1 MLRGE
6 DLSMEKEYTIGL
18 DIGTNS
24 VGWAVLTDDY
34 RLVARKMSI
43 QGDSNRKKIK
53 KNFWGARLFEEG
65 KTAQFRRIKRTNRRR
80 IARRRQRVLA
90 LQDIFA
96 EEIHKKDPNFFAR
109 LEEGDRVEADK
120 RFAKFPVFATLS
132 EEKNYHRQYPTIY
145 HLRHDLANSK
155 EQADIRL
162 VYLAIAH
169 CLKYRGHF
177 LFEGELDTENTSVTE
192 NYQQFLQAYQQFFP
206 EPIGDLD
213 DAVPI
218 LTERLSKAKRVEK
231 VLAYY
236 PSEKSTGNFAQFLKL
251 MVGNQA
257 NFKKTFDLEE
267 EMKLNFTRDCY
278 EEDLNELLE
287 KTSDDYAELFLK
299 AKGVYDAIL
308 LSQILSKSDDETK
321 AKLSAN
327 MKLRFEEHQRDLKQ
341 LKELVRRDLPKKY
354 DDFFKNRSKNG
365 YAGYVKGKATQ
376 EDFYK
381 FLRTELA
388 GLEESQSIME
398 KIDQEIYLLKQRT
411 FANGVIPHQIHL
423 VEMREIMDRQ
433 KRFYPFLKG
442 AQGKIEKLLTFRIP
456 YYVGPLAQEGQSPF
470 AWIKRK
476 SPSQITPWNFAEV
489 VDKENSAI
497 EFIERMTNQDTYLP
511 KEKVLPKQSLIYQ
524 RFMIFNEL
532 TKVSYTDERGK
543 SHYFSSEQKRKIF
556 NELFKQHPRV
566 TEKQLRK
573 FLELNEQIDS
583 TEIKGIETSFN
594 ASYSTYHDLL
604 KLSDQMD
611 TLLDDPDMTTMFEE
625 IIKILTIFEDR
636 EMIREQLKPY
646 ETVLGLPAIKK
657 LAKKHYTGWGRL
669 SEKMIQGIR
678 EKQSRKTILDYLI
691 DDDDFPCNR
700 NRNFMQLIND
710 DHLSFKET
718 IANELI
724 MSDSN
729 VLLDQVKAIPGSPAV
744 KKGIWQS
751 IKIVEEIIGIIGKAP
766 KNIVIEM
773 ARENQ
778 RTSRSRPRL
787 KALEEAL
794 KNIDSPLLKDYPT
807 DNQALQKDRLY
818 LYYLQNGKDMYT
830 GEPLEIHRLSEYDID
845 HIIPRSFIV
854 DNSLDNKVLVSS
866 KVNRGKLD
874 NAPDPLVVKR
884 MRSHWEKLHQAKLI
898 SDKKLANLTKQNL
911 TEADKARFIQRQLVE
926 TRQITK
932 HVANLLHQH
941 FNLPEEVS
949 ATEKTSIITLK
960 STLTSQFRQMFDIYK
975 VREINHHHHAHD
987 AYLNGVVAMTL
998 LKKYPKLAPE
1008 FVYGSYIKG
1017 DINQINKATAKKEF
1031 YSNIMKF
1038 FESEEIIC
1046 DEQGE
1051 VIWNKKRD
1059 LSTIKKTIGAHQV
1072 NIVKKVEKQKGGFY
1086 KETINSKAN
1095 PEKLIPRKASLDPL
1109 KYGGYGSPLVAYTV
1123 IFIFEKGK
1131 QKKVTKGIEGI
1142 TVMEQLRF
1150 EQDPREFLK
1159 TKGYEGVKQWL
1170 ILPKYILFEAQGGY
1184 RRMIA
1189 SHQETQKANS
1199 LILPEHLVTLLYH
1212 ARHYDEINHKV
1223 SFDYVNAHKEGF
1235 NDIFDFIS
1243 DFGVRYILAPQ
1254 HLEKI
1259 KVAYEKN
1266 KEIDLKEMIDA
1277 ILSLLKF
1284 TLFGASVEFKFFDI
1298 KILKRYKSL
1307 TDIWEATI
1315 IYQSVTGLYE
1325 RRVEV
1330 RKLWDGERL

>member
-1 MLRGE
+1 
-6 DLSMEKEYTIGL
+6 MEKEYTIGL

-24 VGWAVLTDDY
+24 VGWAVLTEDY

-43 QGDSNRKKIK
+43 QGDSNKKKVK
-53 KNFWGARLFEEG
+53 KNFWGSRLFDEG
-65 KTAQFRRIKRTNRRR
+65 QTAEFRRSKRTNRRR
-80 IARRRQRVLA
+80 IARRRQRILA
-90 LQDIFA
+90 LQGIFA
-96 EEIHKKDPNFFAR
+96 EEVHKIDPNFFAR
-109 LEEGDRVEADK
+109 LEESNRVEEDK
-120 RFAKFPVFATLS
+120 RFAKFPIFSTLT
-132 EEKNYHRQYPTIY
+132 EEKNYHQQYPTIY
-145 HLRHDLANSK
+145 HLRDHLANSK
-155 EQADIRL
+155 EQADVRL

-177 LFEGELDTENTSVTE
+177 LFEGELDTENTSVNE
-192 NYQQFLQAYQQFFP
+192 NYQRFLQVYQQFFT
-206 EPIGDLD
+206 EPIGDLGG
-213 DAVPI
+213 AVPI
-218 LTERLSKAKRVEK
+218 LTEQLSKAKRVEK
-231 VLAYY
+231 VIAHY
-236 PSEKSTGNFAQFLKL
+236 PNEKSTGTFAQFLKL

-267 EMKLNFTRDCY
+267 EMKLDFTRDSF

-287 KTSDDYAELFLK
+287 KTSDDYADLFLN

-308 LSQILSKSDDETK
+308 LSKILSKSQDETK

-327 MKLRFEEHQRDLKQ
+327 MKERFEEHQRELKK
-341 LKELVRRDLPKKY
+341 LKELVRRRFPKKY

-365 YAGYVKGKATQ
+365 YAGYIEGKATQ

-381 FLRTELA
+381 FLRKELA
-388 GLEESQSIME
+388 GLDETQPIIA
-398 KIDQEIYLLKQRT
+398 KIDQETYLLKQRT

-423 VEMREIMDRQ
+423 AEMREIMDRQ
-433 KRFYPFLKG
+433 KRFYPFLKET
-442 AQGKIEKLLTFRIP
+442 QGKIEKLLTFRIP

-476 SPSQITPWNFAEV
+476 NLSQITPWNFEEV

-497 EFIERMTNQDTYLP
+497 AFIERMTNQDTYLP

-556 NELFKQHPRV
+556 DKLFKQHPRV
-566 TEKQLRK
+566 TEKQLKK
-573 FLELNEQIDS
+573 FLELNEQIDT

-594 ASYSTYHDLL
+594 ASYSTYHDLV
-604 KLSDQMD
+604 KLPGQMD
-611 TLLDDPDMTTMFEE
+611 QLLEDPDMTSMFEE

-636 EMIREQLKPY
+636 EMIRVQLKPY

-678 EKQSRKTILDYLI
+678 EKQSQKTILDYLI
-691 DDDDFPCNR
+691 DDDDFPRNR

-724 MSDSN
+724 MSDSTA
-729 VLLDQVKAIPGSPAV
+729 LLDQVKAIPGSPAI

-751 IKIVEEIIGIIGKAP
+751 IKIVEEIVKITGKSP

-773 ARENQ
+773 AREN
-778 RTSRSRPRL
+778 RNTSRSSPRL
-787 KALEEAL
+787 KSLEEAL

-830 GEPLEIHRLSEYDID
+830 GEPLEIHCLSEYDID

-884 MRSHWEKLHQAKLI
+884 MRPHWEKLQQAKLI
-898 SDKKLANLTKQNL
+898 SDKKLANLTKENL
-911 TEADKARFIQRQLVE
+911 TDADKARFIQRQLVE

-932 HVANLLHQH
+932 HVANILHQH
-941 FNLPEEVS
+941 FAMPDEERAS
-949 ATEKTSIITLK
+949 GKTRIITLK
-960 STLTSQFRQMFDIYK
+960 STLTSQFRQMFDIHK

-1095 PEKLIPRKASLDPL
+1095 PGKLIPRKSALDPF

-1123 IFIFEKGK
+1123 LFTYEKGK
-1131 QKKVTKGIEGI
+1131 QKKVAKGIEGI
-1142 TVMEQLRF
+1142 TVMEQARF

-1170 ILPKYILFEAQGGY
+1170 ILPKYTLFEAKGGY

-1189 SHQETQKANS
+1189 SHQETQKGNS

-1212 ARHYDEINHKV
+1212 ANHYDEINHKV
-1223 SFDYVNAHKEGF
+1223 SFDYVNAHREGF
-1235 NDIFDFIS
+1235 SEIFNCIS
-1243 DFGVRYILAPQ
+1243 DFESRYILAPQ

-1259 KVAYEKN
+1259 KVAYDKN
-1266 KEIDLKEMIDA
+1266 KEADTKEMIVA

-1284 TLFGASVEFKFFDI
+1284 TSFGASIEFKFFDI
-1298 KILKRYKSL
+1298 KILKRYQSL
-1307 TDIWEATI
+1307 TDIWDATL

-1325 RRVEV
+1325 RRVEIS
-1330 RKLWDGERL
+1330 KLWDGEQS

>member
-1 MLRGE
+1 
-6 DLSMEKEYTIGL
+6 MEKEYTIGL

-24 VGWAVLTDDY
+24 VGWAVLTEDY

-43 QGDSNRKKIK
+43 QGDSNKKKVK
-53 KNFWGARLFEEG
+53 KNFWGSRLFDEG
-65 KTAQFRRIKRTNRRR
+65 QTAEFRRSKRTNRRR
-80 IARRRQRVLA
+80 IARRRQRILA
-90 LQDIFA
+90 LQGIFA
-96 EEIHKKDPNFFAR
+96 EEVHKKDPHFFAR
-109 LEEGDRVEADK
+109 LEESNRVEEDK
-120 RFAKFPVFATLS
+120 RFAKFPIFSTLT
-132 EEKNYHRQYPTIY
+132 EEKNYHQQYPTIY
-145 HLRHDLANSK
+145 HLRDHLANSK
-155 EQADIRL
+155 EQADVRL

-177 LFEGELDTENTSVTE
+177 LFEGDLDTENVSVTE
-192 NYQQFLQAYQQFFP
+192 NYQQFLQAYQEFFP
-206 EPIGDLD
+206 EPIGDLSG
-213 DAVPI
+213 AASI
-218 LTERLSKAKRVEK
+218 LTEQLSKAKRVEK
-231 VLAYY
+231 VLACYAN
-236 PSEKSTGNFAQFLKL
+236 EKSTGTFAQFLKL

-257 NFKKTFDLEE
+257 NLKKAFDLEE
-267 EMKLNFTRDCY
+267 EMKLNFAQESH
-278 EEDLNELLE
+278 EEDLNELLV
-287 KTSDDYAELFLK
+287 KIGDDYAELFLK
-299 AKGVYDAIL
+299 VKDVYDAIL
-308 LSQILSKSDDETK
+308 LSKIIDKSQVETK
-321 AKLSAN
+321 AKLSGN
-327 MKLRFEEHQRDLKQ
+327 MKERFEEHQRELKY
-341 LKELVRRDLPKKY
+341 LKELVRRCLPKKY
-354 DDFFKNRSKNG
+354 GDFFKDHTKNG
-365 YAGYVKGKATQ
+365 YAGYIEGKATQ

-381 FLRTELA
+381 FLRKELS
-388 GLEESQSIME
+388 GLAESQPIIA
-398 KIDQEIYLLKQRT
+398 KIDQESYLLKQRT
-411 FANGVIPHQIHL
+411 FANGIIPHQIHL
-423 VEMREIMDRQ
+423 AEMSAIIDRQ
-433 KRFYPFLKG
+433 KRFYPFLEQEKD
-442 AQGKIEKLLTFRIP
+442 QIKKLLTFRIP

-476 SPSQITPWNFAEV
+476 NLSQVTPWNFEEV
-489 VDKENSAI
+489 VDRENSAI

-524 RFMIFNEL
+524 KFMIFNEL
-532 TKVSYTDERGK
+532 TKVSYTDERGIQ
-543 SHYFSSEQKRKIF
+543 HYFSSEQKCKIF
-556 NELFKQHPRV
+556 DELFKKHLRV
-566 TEKQLRK
+566 TEKQLK
-573 FLELNEQIDS
+573 NFLLLYEQIDS
-583 TEIKGIETSFN
+583 TEIKGIERSFN

-611 TLLDDPDMTTMFEE
+611 QLLSDPDRTPMFED

-636 EMIREQLKPY
+636 KMITEQLKPY
-646 ETVLGLPAIKK
+646 EAILGLPVIKK

-669 SEKMIQGIR
+669 SAKMIQGIR
-678 EKQSRKTILDYLI
+678 EKNSQKTILDYLI
-691 DDDDFPCNR
+691 NDDDFPRNR

-724 MSDSN
+724 MNDSTA
-729 VLLDQVKAIPGSPAV
+729 LLDQVKAIPGSPAV

-751 IKIVEEIIGIIGKAP
+751 IKIVKEIIDITGKVP

-778 RTSRSRPRL
+778 GTSRSRPRL
-787 KALEEAL
+787 KALEESL
-794 KNIDSPLLKDYPT
+794 KNIGSQLLKEHPT

-830 GEPLEIHRLSEYDID
+830 GKPLEIHRLSEYDID

-874 NAPDPLVVKR
+874 NAPDPIVVKR
-884 MRSHWEKLHQAKLI
+884 MRPLWEKLHQAKLI
-898 SDKKLANLTKQNL
+898 SDKKLANLTKENL
-911 TEADKARFIQRQLVE
+911 TDADKARFIQRQLVE

-932 HVANLLHQH
+932 HVANILHQH
-941 FNLPEEVS
+941 FAMPDEERAS
-949 ATEKTSIITLK
+949 GKTRIITLK
-960 STLTSQFRQMFDIYK
+960 STLTSQFRQMFDIHK

-1008 FVYGSYIKG
+1008 FVYGSYIKV
-1017 DINQINKATAKKEF
+1017 DINKVNKATAKKEF

-1051 VIWNKKRD
+1051 VIWNKKRN

-1086 KETINSKAN
+1086 NETLRSKAN
-1095 PEKLIPRKASLDPL
+1095 PGKLIPRKSALDPF
-1109 KYGGYGSPLVAYTV
+1109 KYGGYGTPLVAYTV
-1123 IFIFEKGK
+1123 LFTYEKGK
-1131 QKKVTKGIEGI
+1131 QKKVAKGIEGI

-1170 ILPKYILFEAQGGY
+1170 TLPKYTLFEAQGGY
-1184 RRMIA
+1184 RRMLA
-1189 SHQETQKANS
+1189 SHQETQKGNS

-1212 ARHYDEINHKV
+1212 ANHYDEINHKV
-1223 SFDYVNAHKEGF
+1223 SFDYVNAHREGF
-1235 NDIFDFIS
+1235 SEILEHVSEFER
-1243 DFGVRYILAPQ
+1243 RYILAPQ
-1254 HLEKI
+1254 NMKKIHKAFEKDKPEAI
-1259 KVAYEKN
+1259 AEQCRAFV
-1266 KEIDLKEMIDA
+1266 DLLQLTMIGAPSD
-1277 ILSLLKF
+1277 F
-1284 TLFGASVEFKFFDI
+1284 TFFDT
-1298 KILKRYKSL
+1298 KIPRKRYTSL
-1307 TDIWEATI
+1307 TDIWDATL

-1330 RKLWDGERL
+1330 SKLWDGERL